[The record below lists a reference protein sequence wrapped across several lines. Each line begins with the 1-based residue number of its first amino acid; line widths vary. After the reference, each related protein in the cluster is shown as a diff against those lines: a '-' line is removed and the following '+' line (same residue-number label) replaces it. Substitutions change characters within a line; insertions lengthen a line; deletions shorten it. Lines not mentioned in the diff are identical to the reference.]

1 MPFRTN
7 NHGDTQDRVVSN
19 VVDAALSNVTDSIID
34 THSALKVLVITVT
47 AEIGLLT
54 MLFVAKPEFIEE
66 YEPDIWM
73 YAAIAFFLIG
83 FLTAFAMY
91 RMIARKWIHRNSG
104 IYIWLVS
111 IAAAIANVFLL
122 FAILV
127 AMP

>member
-1 MPFRTN
+1 MPFRSN

-47 AEIGLLT
+47 AEIGLLA

-91 RMIARKWIHRNSG
+91 RMIASKWIHRNSG